1 MKWYLEQAGGPTQLA
16 NRKAIFVLRADGSII
31 GAKQNLLIGDSFSAV
46 LLPGDT
52 VVVPEKAIGGGP
64 NWAALFTSAQV
75 ASSIVSALFIATHY

>member
-1 MKWYLEQAGGPTQLA
+1 M
-16 NRKAIFVLRADGSII
+16 IRADGSVI
-31 GAKQNLLIGDSFSAV
+31 GGKKELAGRASAFGAV